1 MTMNLQALKSVCP
14 LGPVSMTAG
23 AVLTSASIDCKG
35 YEELQLVVTKTT
47 HTNDYVSVFT
57 IQQSDDTVLTNF
69 ATVSGYV
76 QGTSTTI
83 VSGVNDFVITSLTGG
98 TSAGVEKSAG
108 VFNIDLRGKKRYFR
122 VIVTNGAAT
131 GIVGIT
137 GTLARSEQAPI
148 TATLQNAGVVVNPS

>member
-1 MTMNLQALKSVCP
+1 MNLQGLKSVVA
-14 LGPVSMTAG
+14 LGPISFSAAGTA
-23 AVLTSASIDCKG
+23 VSASVDCKG

-47 HTNDYVSVFT
+47 HASDYITVLT
-57 IQQSDDTVLTNF
+57 IQQSDDTNTANF

-76 QGTSTTI
+76 VGTDYTLA
-83 VSGVNDFVITSLTGG
+83 SLTGG
-98 TSAGVEKSAG
+98 TNAATEKAAG

-122 VIVTNGAAT
+122 VLVTNGGAT

-137 GTLARSEQAPI
+137 GTLARAEQAPI

>member
-1 MTMNLQALKSVCP
+1 MNLQGLKSVVA
-14 LGPVSMTAG
+14 LGPISFSAAGTAI
-23 AVLTSASIDCKG
+23 SASVDAKG

-47 HTNDYVSVFT
+47 HASDYITVFN

-69 ATVSGYV
+69 AAVTGYV
-76 QGTSTTI
+76 AGTDWTLA
-83 VSGVNDFVITSLTGG
+83 SLTSG
-98 TSAGVEKSAG
+98 TNAATEKAAG

-122 VIVTNGAAT
+122 VLVTNGAAT

-137 GTLARSEQAPI
+137 GTLARGEQAPI

>member
-1 MTMNLQALKSVCP
+1 MAMNLQGLKSVVA
-14 LGPVSMTAG
+14 LGPISFSAAGTA
-23 AVLTSASIDCKG
+23 VSASVDCKG

-47 HTNDYVSVFT
+47 HASDYITVLT
-57 IQQSDDTVLTNF
+57 IQQSDDTNTANF

-76 QGTSTTI
+76 VGTDYTLA
-83 VSGVNDFVITSLTGG
+83 SLTGG
-98 TSAGVEKSAG
+98 TNAASEKAAG

-122 VIVTNGAAT
+122 VLMTNGTAT

-137 GTLARSEQAPI
+137 GTLARAEQAPI

>member
-1 MTMNLQALKSVCP
+1 MAMNLQGLKSVVA
-14 LGPVSMTAG
+14 LGPISMTAA

-47 HTNDYVSVFT
+47 HASDYITVLN

-69 ATVSGYV
+69 AAVTGYV
-76 QGTSTTI
+76 AGTDWTLA
-83 VSGVNDFVITSLTGG
+83 SLTGG
-98 TSAGVEKSAG
+98 TNAATEKAAG

-122 VIVTNGAAT
+122 VLVTNGAVT
-131 GIVGIT
+131 GVIGIT
-137 GTLARSEQAPI
+137 GTLARGEQAPI